1 MDKTILVKDDIL
13 EGRMLI
19 EHLDRT
25 DFKVNSALWFYISY
39 SSKWKLVLATD
50 YLKEHSLKEA
60 YNFIQEELNKIKSA
74 NISLDNISLAKA
86 DDDLIKLLKAAIG
99 TGPGISEIRFTRN
112 VINGIMIEDALIYR
126 IT

>member
-25 DFKVNSALWFYISY
+25 DFKVNSALWFYISD